1 MSESTVP
8 KTAKPSPEEAKL
20 EAQRF
25 AAEQRALGR
34 TRVAGWVPRAMARDA
49 EALLGA
55 LLDGREDL
63 LPAAVAE
70 RDAELARL
78 RAAAAGEGGEDPAAA
93 ARLVQAQQALETAR
107 AEATEAA
114 AALEAA
120 RTAAADAARALEAAK
135 VETANARQ
143 EAAGTAS
150 ALADSER
157 HRSRAETH
165 LGEALATLRQLQ
177 PLSDQLKQPGLRAA
191 LARRLLAHRPPG

>member
-1 MSESTVP
+1 MSESTAP
-8 KTAKPSPEEAKL
+8 KAAKPSPEEAKL

-55 LLDGREDL
+55 LLDGREDV
-63 LPAAVAE
+63 LPAAVAA

-78 RAAAAGEGGEDPAAA
+78 RAAAAGETAEDPAAA
-93 ARLVQAQQALETAR
+93 AHLAQAQHALETAR
-107 AEATEAA
+107 AEAAESA

-120 RTAAADAARALEAAK
+120 RTAAAHAARALDAARADAAR
-135 VETANARQ
+135 ARQ
-143 EAAGTAS
+143 EAAEATT

-157 HRSRAETH
+157 HRTRAETH
-165 LGEALATLRQLQ
+165 LGEALATLRQIQ
-177 PLSDQLKQPGLRAA
+177 PLNDQLKQPGLRTA
-191 LARRLLAHRPPG
+191 LARRLLDRRPPA